1 MSDLNETIHEFIS
14 TILGDQEGWVVC
26 GLMDKPGPRGQLN
39 RQHDFYYPDN
49 IEDMVEWAV
58 SHRNEDA
65 YLSPLVYGDMQKSN
79 KDGSKSIRRIPE
91 NAKSSLVVYQDSDT
105 CRPENFRL
113 TPSVHVESS
122 AGRYQDYWVLT
133 EPVDAERAA
142 NASRKIAIA
151 HREQGSDPSSWSANK
166 YLRIPGTT
174 NTRHGFPETVSGR
187 MTGELYDIADIEA
200 KYADVSYEE
209 KPIMRLPAEMSFDDV
224 QDLPEYAGALAKLP
238 GTFKMSLIT
247 DEPSPTQDRSTLRY
261 RLLCDLFR
269 VPDLNFEEVL
279 AIAWHAPASRKWR
292 EDPRNLRGLIGEAIK
307 AQADVAYSDGSNVEY
322 VSEDALYVPPQE
334 EIPRERVALLT
345 DDERTLAEAEDDFI
359 KRYQRWSMEKLG
371 AGYNAPYARMNAWS
385 LLSGAFSSFGR
396 IPTTGDG
403 LNLFICGLGG
413 SGSGKSS
420 ARRIWKRSMDEIFEQ
435 DQGWFLGS
443 DASPVALHEKLLE
456 RDGKVSVF
464 TADEAHGFFKATNSQ
479 QWADGLYEKMAD
491 YYNGD
496 VPPMLR
502 VSQGRRELSGKSAK
516 TFFNIHFMG
525 TLKGELSLPAQLN
538 TGLFYT
544 GFLARFLW
552 YIGDE
557 KKVTEETLRETNG
570 DGEFVIHGFD
580 QQARQWAAEFSN
592 TKKVLKARTGKT
604 VLAMNMTQSALD
616 RLSIFKMN
624 LREIAM
630 KQSEWEILDPSI
642 IRLSEAVRKAA
653 SLLALDEGRAEVELR
668 DVIIAIQSAEEW
680 AENLFY
686 IAKQISASAWARECD
701 EIEGFVIAKGGEVFR
716 EVVMRKFS
724 SRHPRDLL
732 LQLESLHAQGR
743 VIEADV
749 KGKKALRLV
758 REGA

>member
-1 MSDLNETIHEFIS
+1 MSDLNDQIHEFVT
-14 TILGDQEGWVVC
+14 TILGDQEGWIVC

-49 IEDMVEWAV
+49 LADMVEWAE

-65 YLSPLVYGDMQKSN
+65 YLSPLVYGDMRKTN
-79 KDGSKSIRRIPE
+79 KDGSTSIRRIPE

-122 AGRYQDYWVLT
+122 AGRYQDYWVLM
-133 EPVDAERAA
+133 EPVTAERAA
-142 NASRKIAIA
+142 DASRKIAIA
-151 HREQGSDPSSWSANK
+151 HKSQGSDPSSWSANK

-174 NTRHGFPETVSGR
+174 NTRHGFPEEVAGR
-187 MTGELYDIADIEA
+187 LTGELYDIEEIEK
-200 KYADVSYEE
+200 KYEDVSYEE
-209 KPIMRLPAEMSFDDV
+209 RPIMRLPAEVSFDDV

-247 DEPSPTQDRSTLRY
+247 DEPSATQDRSTLRY

-269 VPDLNFEEVL
+269 VGELTFEEVL

-292 EDPRNLRGLIGEAIK
+292 EDSRNLRGLIAEAIK
-307 AQADVAYSDGSNVEY
+307 AQSDVAYSDGANVSP
-322 VSEDALYVPPQE
+322 VSTDQLYVPPVDE
-334 EIPRERVALLT
+334 VPRDKVILLA
-345 DDERTLAEAEDDFI
+345 DEERTLAAGENDFI
-359 KRYQRWSMEKLG
+359 KRYERWSMERLG

-385 LLSGAFSSFGR
+385 ILAGAFSNFGR

-403 LNLFICGLGG
+403 LNLFCMGLGG

-420 ARRIWKRSMDEIFEQ
+420 ARRIWHRTMSEMFDQ
-435 DQGWFLGS
+435 DNGWFLGS

-456 RDGKVSVF
+456 RDGKISVF

-479 QWADGLYEKMAD
+479 QWAEGLYEKMAE

-516 TFFNIHFMG
+516 TYFNIHFMG

-538 TGLFYT
+538 TGLFHT
-544 GFLARFLW
+544 GFLARFIW

-557 KKVTEETLRETNG
+557 KKVTDESLRETNG
-570 DGEFVIHGFD
+570 DADFVIQGFD
-580 QQARQWAAEFSN
+580 QQARQWAAEFAN
-592 TKKVLKARTGKT
+592 TKKVLKARTGRT
-604 VLAMNMTQSALD
+604 VLPMNATQGALD
-616 RLSIFKMN
+616 RLSMFKIE
-624 LREIAM
+624 LHRLA
-630 KQSEWEILDPSI
+630 QQQAEWEILQPSI
-642 IRLSEAVRKAA
+642 IRLSESVRKAA
-653 SLLALDEGRAEVELR
+653 SLLALDDGRPEVELR
-668 DVIIAIQSAEEW
+668 DVVVALSSAEEW
-680 AENLFY
+680 VENLFY
-686 IAKQISASAWARECD
+686 IAKQITASAWARECD
-701 EIEGFVIAKGGEVFR
+701 EVEAFVIAKGGWVFR

-743 VIEADV
+743 VIETDV
-749 KGKKALRLV
+749 KGKKALSLV
-758 REGA
+758 KEV